1 MNDQDFKKL
10 FKETK
15 FEQPTELHIS
25 RWKKVVRR
33 ELDRTPGEWARLAAA
48 CLIGIVIGASA
59 FKGGSQGSEENLVED
74 ATIERVHIN
83 TD

>member
-1 MNDQDFKKL
+1 MNDQDLKKL
-10 FKETK
+10 FKSMKHEEPSK
-15 FEQPTELHIS
+15 HELS

-48 CLIGIVIGASA
+48 CLVGILIGATA
-59 FKGGSQGSEENLVED
+59 FTGGKYSSEEKVNEN

-83 TD
+83 LE